1 MARIIFLKTY
11 PRLFLP
17 EFQKRNSWII
27 TTYTDEN
34 EEMLY
39 VIVNKY
45 EVNHLKRI
53 IHSYDPKAFIV
64 ANSGVNVDG
73 HFLKHLS

>member
-1 MARIIFLKTY
+1 MTDLKTLRDKLNGSLMMA
-11 PRLFLP
+11 P
-17 EFQKRNSWII
+17 
-27 TTYTDEN
+27 DEN